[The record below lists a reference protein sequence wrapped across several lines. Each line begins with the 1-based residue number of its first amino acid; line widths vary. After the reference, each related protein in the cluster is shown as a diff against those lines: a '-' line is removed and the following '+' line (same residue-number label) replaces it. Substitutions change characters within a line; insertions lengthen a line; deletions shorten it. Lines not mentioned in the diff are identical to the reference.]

1 MRPSLALS
9 FWVVIS
15 EWGNSCG
22 FSSHPVDP
30 PAPNHVTFHF
40 FFNSRRPGLTNHPY
54 MVILTCDTPLWDTQK
69 NVTLGYRNPS
79 VHRAPTEYDQF
90 YRLLMSVRRVD
101 TREFFYIS

>member
-1 MRPSLALS
+1 MSLYLMRPSLASS

-30 PAPNHVTFHF
+30 LAPNHVTFHF

-54 MVILTCDTPLWDTQK
+54 MVILTRDTPLVFFLCCEAQK
-69 NVTLGYRNPS
+69 
-79 VHRAPTEYDQF
+79 
-90 YRLLMSVRRVD
+90 
-101 TREFFYIS
+101 RE